1 MAATNTT
8 VVTDAADAT
17 VNSVLNVSMTNVTKL
32 TPTNYLMWSLQVHA
46 LLDGYGLAG
55 YLDGSVNTPA
65 ATLTTGDVVTVN
77 PAFTVWKRQDKLIYS
92 GFIGAINIAI
102 QSLISRATT
111 SNEIWQTLASTYAK
125 PSRGHIKQ
133 LKTHLKQ

>member
-8 VVTDAADAT
+8 IVTDAADAT
-17 VNSVLNVSMTNVTKL
+17 ANSVLNVSMTNVTKL

-55 YLDGSVNTPA
+55 YFDGSVTTSA

-77 PAFTVWKRQDKLIYS
+77 PAFTV
-92 GFIGAINIAI
+92 
-102 QSLISRATT
+102 
-111 SNEIWQTLASTYAK
+111 
-125 PSRGHIKQ
+125 
-133 LKTHLKQ
+133 